1 MLVYEFKLKGKQQ
14 QLNLIDEAIRTALFV
29 RNSCIRYWMDNQKLG
44 KYDLSAY
51 CKELAANFEWA
62 GKLNSMARQASADR
76 AWAAICRFYSNCKK
90 KVPGKTCTEPVL
102 SVAEGRSRSQGFPK
116 FKKRGHSVEYKTTG
130 WKLSADRKYLT
141 LTDGFGIGKLK
152 LVGTYDLH
160 FYQIKDIKRVRL
172 VKRADGYYA
181 QFCIAVDREIKLTPS
196 KKVIAL
202 DVALNHF
209 YADSNGDKI
218 ENPRFFKKSERGLKR
233 LQKRV
238 SKKFRKGK
246 PQSNNYKKA
255 KNKLARKHLKVSR
268 QRKDFAVKLARCVI
282 QSNDVVVYEDLQ
294 MQNMVKNHKLAKSIS
309 DASWYQFRCWLEYFG
324 KVYGKI
330 TIAVPPHWTSQN
342 CSSCGKT
349 VVKTLSTR
357 THECCH
363 CGTVLDRDE
372 NAALNILA
380 KGLSTVG
387 HTGTNAWGENDLCL
401 DLATSSGKLTQ

>member
-14 QLNLIDEAIRTALFV
+14 QFNLIDEAIRTALFV
-29 RNSCIRYWMDNQKLG
+29 RNSCIRYWMDNPKVG
-44 KYDLSAY
+44 KYDLSAF
-51 CKELAANFEWA
+51 CKKLAANFEWA
-62 GKLNSMARQASADR
+62 NKLNSMARQASADR
-76 AWAAICRFYSNCKK
+76 AWSAISRFYSNCKK
-90 KVPGKTCTEPVL
+90 KVPGKK
-102 SVAEGRSRSQGFPK
+102 GFPK

-130 WKLSADRKYLT
+130 WKLSDDRKYLT
-141 LTDGFGIGKLK
+141 LTDGFEIGKLK

-181 QFCIAVDREIKLTPS
+181 QFCIAVDREIKVEPS
-196 KKVIAL
+196 KKVIGL
-202 DVALNHF
+202 DVGLNHF
-209 YADSNGDKI
+209 YTDSNGDKV
-218 ENPRFFKKSERGLKR
+218 ENPRFLRKSEKALKR

-238 SKKFRKGK
+238 SKKFMKGK
-246 PQSNNYKKA
+246 LQSNNYKKA
-255 KNKLARKHLKVSR
+255 RNKLARKHLKVSR

-294 MQNMVKNHKLAKSIS
+294 VRNMVKNHKLAKSIS

-330 TIAVPPHWTSQN
+330 TVAVPPHWTSQN
-342 CSSCGKT
+342 CSNCGET

-357 THECCH
+357 THECPH

-380 KGLSTVG
+380 KGLSTAG
-387 HTGTNAWGENDLCL
+387 HVGTNAWEENDLCL
-401 DLATSSGKLTQ
+401 DLVTGSDKLTQ

>member
-14 QLNLIDEAIRTALFV
+14 QFNLIDEAIRTALFI
-29 RNSCIRYWMDNQKLG
+29 RNSCVRYWMDNPKVG

-51 CKELAANFEWA
+51 CKVLAANFEWA
-62 GKLNSMARQASADR
+62 SKLNSMARQASADR
-76 AWAAICRFYSNCKK
+76 AWAAISRFYGNCKK
-90 KVPGKTCTEPVL
+90 KIPGKK
-102 SVAEGRSRSQGFPK
+102 GFPS
-116 FKKRGHSVEYKTTG
+116 FKKRGHSAEYKTTG

-141 LTDGFGIGKLK
+141 LTDGWEIGKLK

-181 QFCIAVDREIKLTPS
+181 QFCIAVDREIKVEPS
-196 KKVIAL
+196 KKVIGL
-202 DVALNHF
+202 DVGLNHF
-209 YADSNGDKI
+209 YTDSNGDKV
-218 ENPRFFKKSERGLKR
+218 ENPRFLRKSEKALKR

-246 PQSNNYKKA
+246 PQSKNYKKA
-255 KNKLARKHLKVSR
+255 RNKLARKHLKVSR

-294 MQNMVKNHKLAKSIS
+294 VRNMVKNHKLAKSIS
-309 DASWYQFRCWLEYFG
+309 DASWHQFRCWLEYFG

-342 CSSCGKT
+342 CSKCGET

-357 THECCH
+357 THECPD

-380 KGLSTVG
+380 KGLNTAGHVG
-387 HTGTNAWGENDLCL
+387 ISAWGENDLCL
-401 DLATSSGKLTQ
+401 DLVTDSGKLAR